1 MLNNAGYEAG
11 VYTYRHFFQ
20 DYLNVSALERYSI
33 WLADY
38 IKENTIQKENMIS
51 GSILV
56 QVLYQE

>member
-38 IKENTIQKENMIS
+38 IKETPYKRKI
-51 GSILV
+51 
-56 QVLYQE
+56 